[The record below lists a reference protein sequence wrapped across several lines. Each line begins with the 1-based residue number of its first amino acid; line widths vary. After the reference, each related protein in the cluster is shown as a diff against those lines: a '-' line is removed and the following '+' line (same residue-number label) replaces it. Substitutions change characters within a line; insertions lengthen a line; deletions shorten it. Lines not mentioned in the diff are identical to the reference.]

1 MRALQFSEF
10 GPVSNLRL
18 VELPEPKADPTTAVV
33 KIAAASITPSD
44 VKNVQGKMEH
54 TTLPRVPGRDYAGT
68 VVAGPKEWLGAEVW
82 GTGGEI
88 GYSINGSHADLI
100 AVPIASLRRK
110 PESLS
115 MQQAAAI
122 GLTYLAAWLGLV
134 EYARLAPCETLLV
147 IGANGG
153 VGSAAAQIGKW
164 RGARVIGVDRQKL
177 RSDAPAAPAIDDF
190 LVLESNPL
198 EEMVR
203 DTTKGRGADVIF
215 DSVGGPMFEP
225 ALRALAHR
233 GRQLEIA
240 SAVDRR
246 VSLDLIDFYHNESQL
261 FGVDTRARDAIT
273 SAALLEDLLPFFE
286 QDKFRPP
293 SIDRVVALADG
304 ATAYDEV
311 DRGQVRGRIVLTP

>member
-18 VELPEPKADPTTAVV
+18 TELPDPKADAITAVV

-68 VVAGPKEWLGAEVW
+68 VVSGPKEWIGAEVW

-88 GYSINGSHADLI
+88 GYSIDGSHADLI

-110 PESLS
+110 PPSLS
-115 MQQAAAI
+115 MHQAAAI
-122 GLTYLAAWLGLV
+122 GLTYLAAWLGLI
-134 EYARLAPCETLLV
+134 EYARLATGETLLV

-153 VGSAAAQIGKW
+153 VGGAAAQIGKW
-164 RGARVIGVDRQKL
+164 RGARVIGVDRQEP
-177 RSDAPAAPAIDDF
+177 RWDSSSSAAIDDF
-190 LVLESNPL
+190 FVLGRNSVGKIIRSATNN
-198 EEMVR
+198 
-203 DTTKGRGADVIF
+203 RGADVVF

-225 ALRALAHR
+225 GLKALAHR

-240 SAVDRR
+240 SAVDSR
-246 VSLDLIDFYHNESQL
+246 VSFDLVNFYHNEGQL
-261 FGVDTRARDAIT
+261 FGVDTRARDAIA
-273 SAALLEDLLPFFE
+273 SAALLEGLIPFFE
-286 QDKFRPP
+286 HDTFKPP

-304 ATAYDEV
+304 RTAYEEV
-311 DRGQVRGRIVLTP
+311 DNGQIRGRIVLAP

>member
-10 GPVSNLRL
+10 GPVSNLRA
-18 VELPEPKADPTTAVV
+18 VELPEPMADAVTAVV
-33 KIAAASITPSD
+33 KVAAASITPSD

-54 TTLPRVPGRDYAGT
+54 TALPRVPGRDYAGT
-68 VVAGPKEWLGAEVW
+68 VVAGPNEWIGAQVW

-88 GYSINGSHADLI
+88 GYSIDGSHADFI
-100 AVPIASLRRK
+100 AVPITSLRRK
-110 PESLS
+110 PRSLS

-134 EYARLAPCETLLV
+134 EYAALAPGETLLV

-164 RGARVIGVDRQKL
+164 RGARVIGVDLQKPQ
-177 RSDAPAAPAIDDF
+177 SDAPSAAAMDDF
-190 LVLESNPL
+190 FVLESNPL
-198 EEMVR
+198 EDLVR
-203 DTTKGRGADVIF
+203 SATKEQGADVVF

-225 ALRALAHR
+225 GLKALAHH

-240 SAVDRR
+240 SAIDRR
-246 VSLDLIDFYHNESQL
+246 VSFDLIDFYHNESRL
-261 FGVDTRARDAIT
+261 FGVDTRARDAAA
-273 SAALLEDLLPFFE
+273 SASLLEGLVPFFE
-286 QDKFRPP
+286 QDTFRSP

-304 ATAYDEV
+304 RTAYEEV
-311 DRGQVRGRIVLTP
+311 DRGKVHGRIVLVP